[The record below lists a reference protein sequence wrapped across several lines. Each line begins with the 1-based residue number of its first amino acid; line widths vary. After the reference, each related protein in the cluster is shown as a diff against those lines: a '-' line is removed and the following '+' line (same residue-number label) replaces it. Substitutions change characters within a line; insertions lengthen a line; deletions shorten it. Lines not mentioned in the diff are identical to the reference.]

1 MRLNSYCIRCLL
13 DRQQERLEK
22 FQDEEKKTAYM
33 KEVAGIVG
41 ESEDEDSAP
50 VMVYRFNK
58 LYREYFGE
66 AMDYRKEKEEYNRYV
81 MEMEDRLY
89 QEILEAPDPL
99 AMSIIYARI
108 GNYIDFGAM
117 QHVEKEQFLK
127 LFHDQEKNVLAEDTY
142 HQFLKECAEGKNF
155 VLLTDNCGEIVLD
168 KLFVQELKK
177 RFPHLDVTVM
187 VRGEEVLND
196 ATLEDAEKI
205 GLLAVANV
213 VDNGNGIAGT
223 VERFLSKEALEVLDR
238 ADVILGKG
246 QANFETMNGCG
257 RNIYYSFLCK
267 CNWFSKRFNVPKYT
281 GLFLRERAIS
291 TL

>member
-196 ATLEDAEKI
+196 ATLEDAEKV
-205 GLLAVANV
+205 GLFAVANV

>member
-50 VMVYRFNK
+50 VMVWRFNK

-89 QEILEAPDPL
+89 QEILEAPDSL

-196 ATLEDAEKI
+196 ATLEDAEKV
-205 GLLAVANV
+205 GLFAVANV

>member
-13 DRQQERLEK
+13 DRQQERIGK
-22 FQDEEKKTAYM
+22 FTDEEKKTAYM
-33 KEVAGIVG
+33 KKVAGIVG
-41 ESEDEDSAP
+41 DSGDDDAAP
-50 VMVYRFNK
+50 LLVYRFNQV
-58 LYREYFGE
+58 YQEFFGE
-66 AMDYRKEKEEYNRYV
+66 ALDYSREKEEYNSYV
-81 MEMEDRLY
+81 MALEDRLY
-89 QEILEAPDPL
+89 QEVQEASDPL

-142 HQFLKECAEGKNF
+142 QQFLKECEEGKHF

-196 ATLEDAEKI
+196 ATLEDAEKV
-205 GLLAVANV
+205 GLFAVANV

>member
-33 KEVAGIVG
+33 KKVAGIVG
-41 ESEDEDSAP
+41 ASEDEDSAP
-50 VMVYRFNK
+50 VMVWRFNK

-66 AMDYRKEKEEYNRYV
+66 AVDYRKEKEEYNRYV
-81 MEMEDRLY
+81 MEMENRLY

-99 AMSIIYARI
+99 AMSIVYARI

-127 LFHDQEKNVLAEDTY
+127 RFHNQEKNIPAEDTY
-142 HQFLKECAEGKNF
+142 QQFLKECKEGKNF

-196 ATLEDAEKI
+196 ATLEDAEMV
-205 GLLAVANV
+205 GLFAVANV

-223 VERFLSKEALEVLDR
+223 VERYLSREALEVLDR

-281 GLFLRERAIS
+281 GLFLRERAI
-291 TL
+291 